1 MPTLDFKGKQ
11 FIYGHHLTVPVRTL
25 EINADKSLTDGNDP
39 SLNDNL
45 ILYQHKLVK

>member
-11 FIYGHHLTVPVRTL
+11 FVCGHHLTGSVRML
-25 EINADKSLTDGNDP
+25 QIDADKSLTSNNDP

-45 ILYQHKLVK
+45 IYSR

>member
-25 EINADKSLTDGNDP
+25 KIDTEKSLYSRLP
-39 SLNDNL
+39 PPRK
-45 ILYQHKLVK
+45 IFAK